1 MSNFH
6 INNNSNPFQFAQEDP
21 AWSQNIKNYEHE
33 KKNLQWN
40 YNPLPCYI
48 HHKEIFERDCN
59 YNPILQK
66 YTDLELE
73 KSIAENEKNNLKRSL
88 SQYYDDSLRY
98 QQTFDII
105 NLKDRF
111 KGFENDPNYPRRKTI
126 ENKNNKLSRESPINS
141 RSYNILS
148 NKSLAQ
154 HNNIPYEDRPKD
166 DSEFNTISP
175 QIVNSANYRDYN
187 IISNKY
193 KENNDVKT
201 KIDKEIEYLASAK
214 LMNSR
219 KDYDFIK
226 NQYYN
231 PEKEKEI
238 KEKEQNKKRNQS
250 TIPYRG
256 QLYNPI
262 NMSVYD
268 KENLEK
274 KDKKHYNRINRY
286 RIRPN
291 LDDYYR
297 RKDFERDVRQETINL
312 NKLNYKRFEINDK
325 RGYDLINMNDVYNKY
340 KDNFYKYKNQLN
352 SWEILR
358 AGCGDNQT
366 FDSKGLYK
374 DPYDKADLDE
384 NSYRFRIQRQKEL
397 KELKPLE
404 VLFSKKE
411 PHKIKQR
418 EKRDNKEQIKDQLRD
433 KAIDKVEWFK
443 NNKSV
448 DFSSFHPLIIK

>member
-1 MSNFH
+1 MSNFD
-6 INNNSNPFQFAQEDP
+6 INNNNKSFQFIQEDP
-21 AWSQNIKNYEHE
+21 AWGQNIKNYEYE
-33 KKNLQWN
+33 KKNLQWK
-40 YNPLPCYI
+40 YNPMPHYI
-48 HHKEIFERDCN
+48 HHKEMLERDCN

-73 KSIAENEKNNLKRSL
+73 KSIAENEKKTLKRSI

-111 KGFENDPNYPRRKTI
+111 KGFENDPNYPHRKTF
-126 ENKNNKLSRESPINS
+126 ENNPNKVSRYSPINS
-141 RSYNILS
+141 RSYNIVS
-148 NKSLAQ
+148 NKSLAE
-154 HNNIPYEDRPKD
+154 HNNIPYEDRPKND
-166 DSEFNTISP
+166 RDTNTISP
-175 QIVNSANYRDYN
+175 QIVNAANYRDYN
-187 IISNKY
+187 IVSNKY
-193 KENNDVKT
+193 KENNDIKA
-201 KIDKEIEYLASAK
+201 KIDKEIEYLSSAK

-226 NQYYN
+226 NKYYN
-231 PEKEKEI
+231 PEMEKEMIEKEKKI
-238 KEKEQNKKRNQS
+238 KENQS

-268 KENLEK
+268 KENIEK
-274 KDKKHYNRINRY
+274 KDNKHHNRINRY

-297 RKDFERDVRQETINL
+297 RKDFERDVRQETMNL
-312 NKLNYKRFEINDK
+312 NKLDYKRFGINDK
-325 RGYDLINMNDVYNKY
+325 RGYDLLNMNDVYNKY

-352 SWEILR
+352 SWEVLR

-366 FDSKGLYK
+366 FDTKGLYK

-384 NSYRFRIQRQKEL
+384 NTYRFRIQRQKDL
-397 KELKPLE
+397 KELNPLE
-404 VLFSKKE
+404 SLFSKKE
-411 PHKIKQR
+411 SHKIKPR
-418 EKRDNKEQIKDQLRD
+418 ENRDNKEQLKDKLRA
-433 KAIDKVEWFK
+433 KTIDKTEWFK

-448 DFSSFHPLIIK
+448 DFSSFRPSIIK